1 VTDQYQ
7 LSKIEIVDTLSSMI
21 RLIQVCIITVLLTT
35 SVSAQ
40 TFSPS
45 NIKIVWR
52 DSNDIPYM
60 LFKNVQKAFPNAIF
74 MTNGS
79 RDTKSHHPIG
89 LYIEKGKKLSNPQPI
104 LNTKASTELQP
115 LGVFVISKGKAFISK
130 VLNASAYKDA
140 DYALQSNP
148 ILVWDGAIN
157 KQLPKG
163 KIIMRNGVGV
173 KRDGSVYFACLQ
185 MGYRDFAQHFI
196 DQDCISAIQLS
207 DQKAETWQKDSKP
220 SYSRYATI
228 FVVE

>member
-1 VTDQYQ
+1 
-7 LSKIEIVDTLSSMI
+7 MI
-21 RLIQVCIITVLLTT
+21 RFIQVCAIIVLLST
-35 SVSAQ
+35 SVNGQ

-45 NIKIVWR
+45 RIKIVWK

-60 LFKNVQKAFPNAIF
+60 LFKNVQKAYPNAVFI
-74 MTNGS
+74 TNGG

-89 LYIEKGKKLSNPQPI
+89 LYIEKGKKISDPKPI
-104 LNTKASTELQP
+104 LNYKTSTELQP

-130 VLNASAYKDA
+130 VLNASAYKEA

-148 ILVWDGAIN
+148 ILVWDGTVN

-163 KIIMRNGVGV
+163 KAVMRNGVGV

-196 DQDCISAIQLS
+196 DQDCTSAIQLS
-207 DQKAETWQKDSKP
+207 DQKAEIWQKDSKP

>member
-1 VTDQYQ
+1 
-7 LSKIEIVDTLSSMI
+7 MI
-21 RLIQVCIITVLLTT
+21 RFIQVCIIIILLST
-35 SVSAQ
+35 SVGAQ
-40 TFSPS
+40 TFSAS
-45 NIKIVWR
+45 KIKVVWK

-60 LFKNVQKAFPNAIF
+60 LFKNVQKAYPNAIF
-74 MTNGS
+74 MTNGG

-89 LYIEKGKKLSNPQPI
+89 LYIENGKKLSNLQPI
-104 LNTKASTELQP
+104 LNTKTTTELQP
-115 LGVFVISKGKAFISK
+115 LGVFVISKGKAYISK

-148 ILVWDGAIN
+148 ILVWDGSIN

-163 KIIMRNGVGV
+163 KAIMRNGVGI
-173 KRDGSVYFACLQ
+173 KKDGSVYFACLQ

-196 DQDCISAIQLS
+196 EQNCISAIHLS
-207 DQKAETWQKDSKP
+207 DQQAETWQKDSKS